1 MSAHEQADQPAE
13 GQRDDNESGDSE
25 QPSLDKYRASYPPS
39 LLDELRGVI
48 QEYAE
53 SKTLRLC
60 RKGKLVTRP
69 DGTFYRVACGSKWSC
84 PTCSPLRLSY
94 DQIRIEKVLNRVPT
108 VLYVTFTV
116 GGLEGLSTRDA
127 LQQVLMTWAAAFSTG
142 SWMPDF
148 RRRTGLVGWV
158 RSVETTFSETSSH
171 PHIHAL
177 FLFDSHTG
185 QATADALVARW
196 RAAAVRQ
203 GLKASKSAQD
213 ACYVAPG
220 EARASV
226 ASYLCGQ
233 NAIRESTGSGGRTP
247 GDLLHRI
254 AATGDA
260 DDLAVLISFHR
271 AVAGRR
277 KISTSRSFWEIGNA
291 GPCP

>member
-1 MSAHEQADQPAE
+1 MTDQEQADQPAE
-13 GQRDDNESGDSE
+13 REGDENESGDSE
-25 QPSLDKYRASYPPS
+25 QPSLDKYRDSYPPS

-127 LQQVLMTWAAAFSTG
+127 LQGILTTWGAAFSTG

-148 RRRTGLVGWV
+148 RRTTGLVGWV

-177 FLFDSHTG
+177 FLFDSQPA
-185 QATADALVARW
+185 QAAADAVVARW
-196 RAAAVRQ
+196 RAAATGQ

-213 ACYVAPG
+213 ARYVAPG
-220 EARASV
+220 EARVRV
-226 ASYLCGQ
+226 ASYLCDQ
-233 NAIRESTGSGGRTP
+233 NAIREGTGNGGRTP

-260 DDLAVLISFHR
+260 DDLALLISFHR

-277 KISTSRSFWEIGNA
+277 KISTSRSFWNLAESTS
-291 GPCP
+291 

>member
-1 MSAHEQADQPAE
+1 MAGVQGEGLAEQPAE
-13 GQRDDNESGDSE
+13 SQSGNGE
-25 QPSLDKYRASYPPS
+25 RCEPGQPSLDKYRASYPPS

-94 DQIRIEKVLNRVPT
+94 DQIRIEKVLHKVPT

-116 GGLEGLSTRDA
+116 GGLEGLSTKVA
-127 LQQVLMTWAAAFSTG
+127 LQRVLMTWVAAFGTG

-148 RRRTGLVGWV
+148 RGRTGMVGWV
-158 RSVETTFSETSSH
+158 RSVETTFSTTSSH

-177 FLFDSHTG
+177 FLFDSQPD
-185 QATADALVARW
+185 QAAADAVVTRWQAVA
-196 RAAAVRQ
+196 ARQ
-203 GLKASKSAQD
+203 GLRATRSAQD
-213 ACYVAPG
+213 ARYVASG
-220 EARASV
+220 AARARV
-226 ASYLCGQ
+226 AAYLCDQ
-233 NAIRESTGSGGRTP
+233 NAIREGSGRKGRTP

-254 AATGDA
+254 ASTGDA

-277 KISTSRSFWEIGNA
+277 KISTSRGFWALAE
-291 GPCP
+291 